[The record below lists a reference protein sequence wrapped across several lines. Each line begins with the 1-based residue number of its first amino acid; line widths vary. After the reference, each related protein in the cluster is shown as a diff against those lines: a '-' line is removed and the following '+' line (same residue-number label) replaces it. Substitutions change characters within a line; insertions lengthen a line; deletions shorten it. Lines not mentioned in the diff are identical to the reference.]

1 MLSININKLRNEVE
15 LREQKKHKI
24 FDKILELCYN
34 RILNSNQKNDDY
46 SCTYIVPNVVFGLP
60 LYDVNDCVTFII
72 NKLIDKGFDVV
83 YAFPTTIHISWKPK
97 NDKNDKND
105 KYNKYDDSQSRN
117 NNYQLSTFN
126 KNIQKNNTI
135 NKYNINNFKLQL
147 QDKGHSQDKVHLQDK
162 NNIQTNTK
170 YKPINDYKNT
180 DNIIYNTNDIN
191 LFQSKLDAIFD

>member
-97 NDKNDKND
+97 NDKNDK
-105 KYNKYDDSQSRN
+105 YDDSQSRN

-135 NKYNINNFKLQL
+135 NKHNINNFKLQL

>member
-1 MLSININKLRNEVE
+1 MLSININKLRNDVE

-46 SCTYIVPNVVFGLP
+46 SCTYIVTNVVFGLP

-97 NDKNDKND
+97 NN
-105 KYNKYDDSQSRN
+105 YDNYDNSQSRN
-117 NNYQLSTFN
+117 NNNQLSTFN

-135 NKYNINNFKLQL
+135 NKHNINNFKLQL
-147 QDKGHSQDKVHLQDK
+147 QDKGQSQDKGHLQDK

-180 DNIIYNTNDIN
+180 ENLIYNTNDIN

>member
-1 MLSININKLRNEVE
+1 MLSININKLRNDVE

-97 NDKNDKND
+97 NDKYD
-105 KYNKYDDSQSRN
+105 KYDNSQSRN
-117 NNYQLSTFN
+117 NNYQLTSFN
-126 KNIQKNNTI
+126 KNIQKNDTS
-135 NKYNINNFKLQL
+135 NKHNINNFKLQL
-147 QDKGHSQDKVHLQDK
+147 QDKGQSQDKGHLQDK

-170 YKPINDYKNT
+170 YKSINEYKNT
-180 DNIIYNTNDIN
+180 ENLIYNTNDIN